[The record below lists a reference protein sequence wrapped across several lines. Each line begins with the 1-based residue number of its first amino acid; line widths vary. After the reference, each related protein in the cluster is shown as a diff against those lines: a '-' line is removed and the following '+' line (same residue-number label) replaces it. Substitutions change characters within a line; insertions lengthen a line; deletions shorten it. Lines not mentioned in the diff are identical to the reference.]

1 MKIEALDA
9 IKNIKKSFAV
19 IARCLDKP
27 ALEKKLSELTEKSSK
42 EDFWN
47 NQKEAQTIL
56 KEKSAI
62 ENKLNAYNKI
72 LSAYEDAETLNQ
84 LGVEANDNSAIEEA
98 ENSFITLEKQ
108 VKKFELEAL
117 FTGEADANNAFL
129 EVHSGAG
136 GTESCDWAMMLM
148 RMYLRWAE
156 ANNFKTE
163 ILDELQGEEAGI
175 KSATIRIIGENA
187 YGWLKGENGVH
198 RLVRI
203 SPFDANA
210 KRHTS
215 FASITIYPEVDDN
228 IEIKIEDKDIRIDT
242 LRASGAGGQH
252 VNKTE
257 SAIRITHIPTN
268 IVVSCQNS
276 RSQHSNK
283 AEAFRV
289 LRAKLY
295 EQEIKKREAEKQLA
309 EENKSDNSW
318 GNQIRSYVLHPY
330 QMVKD
335 LRTGFETSDTSGVL
349 DGNLQGF
356 MNSWLSG
363 ERRE

>member
-1 MKIEALDA
+1 MRGVFDKVNLENKL
-9 IKNIKKSFAV
+9 KN
-19 IARCLDKP
+19 
-27 ALEKKLSELTEKSSK
+27 LEEKSSA

-47 NQKEAQTIL
+47 NQKEAQSIL

-62 ENKLNAYNKI
+62 ENKLNSYNKI
-72 LSAYEDAETLNQ
+72 LTEYEDAEILSQ
-84 LGVEANDNSAIEEA
+84 LGVEANDNSVIEEA
-98 ENSFITLEKQ
+98 EKSFIDLEKKI
-108 VKKFELEAL
+108 KKFELEAL

-136 GTESCDWAMMLM
+136 GTESCDWAEMLL
-148 RMYLRWAE
+148 RMYIRWAE
-156 ANNFKTE
+156 SNNFKAE

-228 IEIKIEDKDIRIDT
+228 IDVKIEDKDVRIDT

-257 SAIRITHIPTN
+257 SAIRLTHIPTN

-276 RSQHSNK
+276 RSQHTNK
-283 AEAFRV
+283 AEAFRI

-295 EQEIKKREAEKQLA
+295 ELELKKREAEKQIA
-309 EENKSDNSW
+309 EDNKSDNSW

-349 DGNLQGF
+349 DGKLQGF

-363 ERRE
+363 ERREN